1 MNNYSHPE
9 HGSSNTSPKDVAQMK
24 TLLSSHL
31 DGQVENLDY
40 NITSRLSAARHRALA
55 GEQRPGRSMGVS
67 RLLLVGGMCTAV
79 LASLLVT
86 QIATDSDISQ
96 TPQVTLIDPAVQS
109 GSVQKQTH
117 IVEDLQLL
125 SASDDI
131 EFYESLEFL
140 EWIETNSG

>member
-1 MNNYSHPE
+1 MNNHNHPE
-9 HGSSNTSPKDVAQMK
+9 RGSGNTLPKDSVEMK

-31 DGQVENLDY
+31 DDQVDNLDY

-55 GEQRPGRSMGVS
+55 GEQRLERSVGVS
-67 RLLLVGGMCTAV
+67 RLVLVGGMCTAV

-86 QIATDSDISQ
+86 QITTDSDISQ
-96 TPQVTLIDPAVQS
+96 TQQVALIDSAVQP
-109 GSVQKQTH
+109 GSVEKQTH